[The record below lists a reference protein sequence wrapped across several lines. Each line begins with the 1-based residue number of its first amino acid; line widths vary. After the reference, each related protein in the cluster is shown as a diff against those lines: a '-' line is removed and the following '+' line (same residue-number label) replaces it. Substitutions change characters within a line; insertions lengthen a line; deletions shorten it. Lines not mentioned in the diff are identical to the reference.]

1 MNHVYGDSGYSDA
14 ADREDRRSDEKAARW
29 AEGLEYDMAQM
40 AADRESNVSPL
51 DAEYPTEDIL

>member
-1 MNHVYGDSGYSDA
+1 VYGDSGYNDA
-14 ADREDRRSDEKAARW
+14 ADREDRRLDDEARRW